1 MTMVKA
7 MVTLDDRSNR
17 VLNIIKAKL
26 GLRNKSETIVW
37 LLERYETELLEPELR
52 PEFVKR
58 MRVRAKEP
66 VVRVESIKDR
76 YGLD

>member
-1 MTMVKA
+1 MVKA

-58 MRVRAKEP
+58 MRARAEEP

>member
-66 VVRVESIKDR
+66 VVRVKSIKDR

>member
-1 MTMVKA
+1 MVKA

-66 VVRVESIKDR
+66 VVRVKSIKDR